1 MRCRYCGAEIPDG
14 VMYCKECGGEVQIV
28 PDYNPLEDML
38 AAHVKD
44 ALRNSGKSSRGGV
57 RSRANAEYGS
67 SGRIP
72 VSRSASGR
80 VAGGRTGYVG
90 DGRTAAMRSGR
101 TGYIDDGR
109 TMAMRGGRT
118 GYIDDGRT
126 MAMRSGR
133 TGYVGDSRTGYVT
146 DGRTAAMRS
155 GRTGYV
161 GDSRTGYVTDGRTA
175 AVRSGRIG
183 YINDSRTGY
192 VTDGRGRRY
201 RGSTAGMY
209 MDEQEEQRRQAARRR
224 ALKKKKR
231 HKAMAVLFF
240 MLVLV
245 AGIVAALYLSSYAG
259 TVFLGNRALKSG
271 EYTKAEDYFRKA
283 VGKDKKKVE
292 AYAGLSKV
300 YIGQNDVNAAENLF
314 LEVIEEQPDNAAVYE
329 AAFVFYLDTK
339 QPMGI
344 PELLRGAKNSVAEE
358 LSAYVVSEPE
368 FSLDEKETYDD
379 VQQLTLTSK
388 AGEIR
393 YTTDG
398 TMPDTTSQVFTE
410 PIQLGEGENTIKA
423 IVVNKE
429 GVPSQTAEK
438 EFVIELPIEDAPAVS
453 PSTGQ
458 YSEAQSIEIK
468 VPEGYSAYYTTDG
481 TDPTTA
487 STPYKK
493 AVEMP
498 KGETLFKAILVTKS
512 GRVSGITTRNY
523 VRE

>member
-1 MRCRYCGAEIPDG
+1 MRCRYCGANIPDG

-44 ALRNSGKSSRGGV
+44 ALKNSGRSARGGV
-57 RSRANAEYGS
+57 RSRANAEYAG
-67 SGRIP
+67 SGRTAALRP
-72 VSRSASGR
+72 DSGR
-80 VAGGRTGYVG
+80 LSGGARTAAMRRGSGRTGYIG
-90 DGRTAAMRSGR
+90 DGRTAAMRGSSGR
-101 TGYIDDGR
+101 TGYIGDGR
-109 TMAMRGGRT
+109 TVAIRGG
-118 GYIDDGRT
+118 
-126 MAMRSGR
+126 
-133 TGYVGDSRTGYVT
+133 SRTGYMT
-146 DGRTAAMRS
+146 DARS
-155 GRTGYV
+155 RKYP
-161 GDSRTGYVTDGRTA
+161 
-175 AVRSGRIG
+175 
-183 YINDSRTGY
+183 
-192 VTDGRGRRY
+192 
-201 RGSTAGMY
+201 GSTSAMFP
-209 MDEQEEQRRQAARRR
+209 EELEAQRRQAKQRR
-224 ALKKKKR
+224 AMKKKKR
-231 HKAMAVLFF
+231 NKALLILLS
-240 MLVLV
+240 MLVLI
-245 AGIVAALYLSSYAG
+245 AGTAVALYLSSYAG
-259 TVFLGNRALKSG
+259 TVYLGNRALRNG
-271 EYTKAEDYFRKA
+271 EYTKAEDYFQTA
-283 VGKDKKKVE
+283 IGKDKKKAE
-292 AYAGLSKV
+292 GYAGLSKV
-300 YIGQNDVNAAENLF
+300 YIGQNDVSAAENLF
-314 LEVIEEQPDNAAVYE
+314 LTVIDEQPDNAAVYE
-329 AAFVFYLDTK
+329 AAFEFYLDTK

-344 PELLRGAKNSVAEE
+344 PELLKQAKGSVKEE
-358 LSAYVVSEPE
+358 LSAYVVHEPE

-388 AGEIR
+388 EGEIR

-398 TMPDTTSQVFTE
+398 SMPDVSSQEFTE

-438 EFVIELPIEDAPAVS
+438 EFLIEIPIEDAPAVS

-458 YSEAQSIEIK
+458 YSSAQSIEIK
-468 VPEGYSAYYTTDG
+468 IPEGYTAYYTTDG

>member
-1 MRCRYCGAEIPDG
+1 MRCRYCGARIPDG
-14 VMYCKECGGEVQIV
+14 VMYCRECGGEVQIV

-38 AAHVKD
+38 AAHVKN
-44 ALRNSGKSSRGGV
+44 ALKNTAGASQGGV

-80 VAGGRTGYVG
+80 VAGGRTGYAGDGRTAAMQSGRTGYAG

-101 TGYIDDGR
+101 TGYAG
-109 TMAMRGGRT
+109 
-118 GYIDDGRT
+118 
-126 MAMRSGR
+126 
-133 TGYVGDSRTGYVT
+133 
-146 DGRTAAMRS
+146 DGRTAAMR
-155 GRTGYV
+155 G
-161 GDSRTGYVTDGRTA
+161 SRTGYIGDG
-175 AVRSGRIG
+175 
-183 YINDSRTGY
+183 RTGY

-201 RGSTAGMY
+201 RRSTSAMFQ
-209 MDEQEEQRRQAARRR
+209 DEQEAQRKQAARRR

-231 HKAMAVLFF
+231 RKAVFI
-240 MLVLV
+240 LVFLLALV
-245 AGIVAALYLSSYAG
+245 AGMLAALYLSSYSG
-259 TVFLGNRALKSG
+259 TVFLGNRALRSG
-271 EYTKAEDYFRKA
+271 EYTKAEDYFRRA
-283 VGKDKKKVE
+283 VGKNKKKAE

-300 YIGQNDVNAAENLF
+300 YIGQNDVSAAEKLF
-314 LEVIEEQPDNAAVYE
+314 LDVIEEQPDNAAVYE
-329 AAFVFYLDTK
+329 AAFEFYLDTR

-344 PELLRGAKNSVAEE
+344 PELLKNAKSSVAEE

-368 FSLDEKETYDD
+368 FSLDEKETYED

-398 TMPDTTSQVFTE
+398 TMPDTTSRVFTE
-410 PIQLGEGENTIKA
+410 PVQLGEGTNTIKA
-423 IVVNKE
+423 IAVNKE

-487 STPYKK
+487 SEPYKK